1 MMKRFLVTIL
11 SVAIAANLVA
21 CGCGAANNN
30 SADAEQ
36 DAVVEEDPTM
46 NQPAAAPEDTPAEM
60 PTPSVD
66 ADMAVE
72 GEVSGDTVGAM
83 LAEEFHALKAENAA
97 ITAQEMADAILTNP
111 IIQFGG
117 ATMEVEAGL
126 LTGFGNAEITGF
138 NSGVMFAPM
147 IGSIPFVG
155 YVFELEDGA
164 DVDAFMQTLTDN
176 ADPRWNIC
184 TEADEAVSGSVG
196 NKVFFVMTK
205 ASFEEPEVQEDQ
217 PEMEDM
223 ELVDDQEI
231 FENPIED
238 GLYK

>member
-30 SADAEQ
+30 VEPEQ
-36 DAVVEEDPTM
+36 DVIVEEDPTM

-66 ADMAVE
+66 TEAAVE
-72 GEVSGDTVGAM
+72 GETGNVANGDTVGTV
-83 LAEEFHALKAENAA
+83 LAEEFHILKVENAN
-97 ITAQEMADAILTNP
+97 ITAQEMADAILANP
-111 IIQFGG
+111 MIQFSG
-117 ATMEVEAGL
+117 ASMEVEEGL
-126 LTGFGNAEITGF
+126 LSGFGNTEITGF
-138 NSGVMFAPM
+138 NKGVMFAPM

-164 DVDAFMQTLTDN
+164 DVDAFMQLLRDN

-184 TEADEAVSGSVG
+184 VEAEETVVESAD
-196 NKVFFVMTK
+196 NMVFFLMCP
-205 ASFEEPEVQEDQ
+205 AQFEAAE
-217 PEMEDM
+217 
-223 ELVDDQEI
+223 
-231 FENPIED
+231 
-238 GLYK
+238 